1 MVKPILEWE
10 SRLGRRVKLRD
21 LHILSTVVQWG
32 SMAKGAAHLGM
43 SQPSVSQAIAGLEA
57 ALRVRLLDRRPSGVE
72 PTIYARALLKRGH
85 VVFDELKQG
94 IRDIEFLADPTVGE
108 VRMGCPE
115 SMTAGFVPAIL
126 DRVSRHN
133 PHIVVH
139 VVNAQTVEQELRELR
154 ERRVDLMMGVLLR
167 PLANDDVNIEV
178 LCRDEHVVAAGTHSQ
193 WARRRKIEVSEL
205 MSERWILFPSDA
217 LVTSYL
223 AKAIATKGWEM
234 PRASVTSFSFHVRM
248 QLLSTGRFLTIMLGS
263 VLRHNAERWS
273 LKALPVDLGTPPVP
287 ISLVTLKN
295 RTLSPVVEHLIGHI
309 REVATSMAKI
319 R

>member
-1 MVKPILEWE
+1 VPVTVKIEYQFQFILIG
-10 SRLGRRVKLRD
+10 RLMSWTTGQNTIKSQRD
-21 LHILSTVVQWG
+21 LNPSFGGPLVST
-32 SMAKGAAHLGM
+32 
-43 SQPSVSQAIAGLEA
+43 
-57 ALRVRLLDRRPSGVE
+57 R
-72 PTIYARALLKRGH
+72 
-85 VVFDELKQG
+85 
-94 IRDIEFLADPTVGE
+94 TV
-108 VRMGCPE
+108 
-115 SMTAGFVPAIL
+115 I
-126 DRVSRHN
+126 
-133 PHIVVH
+133 
-139 VVNAQTVEQELRELR
+139 EQELRELR